1 MNKSVRM
8 IVLKRMK
15 WAEADLIIHG
25 LEPSGAR
32 LHCLARGALKSKRR
46 FGGGLLEPTHFLEC
60 QIKTSTREEGLHA
73 LEDARLLEGFEGL
86 RQDYDRLNLALRF
99 LDIIDRSN
107 PGDFFPEIFNL
118 LGNSLK
124 SLAAGAELARV
135 EVQFG
140 LKFLKLHGVL
150 EFDEWMAP
158 FLERPI
164 ATPDG
169 ESSFPAVPVAKRNW
183 LSEQIKRYVHSAAL

>member
-1 MNKSVRM
+1 MNKSVKM

-25 LEPSGAR
+25 LEPNGAR
-32 LHCLARGALKSKRR
+32 LHCLARGALKSRKR
-46 FGGGLLEPTHFLEC
+46 FGGGLLEPTHYLEC
-60 QIKTSTREEGLHA
+60 QVKMAVREDALHS

-86 RQDYDRLNLALRF
+86 RSDYDRLNLALRC
-99 LDIIDRSN
+99 LDVIDRSN
-107 PGDFFPEIFNL
+107 PGDVFPEIFNL

-124 SLAAGAELARV
+124 TLADGANLARV
-135 EVQFG
+135 EAQFG

-158 FLERPI
+158 FLEQPI
-164 ATPDG
+164 ATSAG
-169 ESSFPAVPVAKRNW
+169 ESAFPQVPTPKRSW
-183 LSEQIKRYVHSAAL
+183 LSEQIKRYVQSASL

>member
-1 MNKSVRM
+1 MNRSVKM

-32 LHCLARGALKSKRR
+32 LHCLARNALKSRKR

-60 QIKTSTREEGLHA
+60 QVKVSNREDALHG

-86 RQDYDRLNLALRF
+86 RSDYDRLNLALRF
-99 LDIIDRSN
+99 LEVIDRSN
-107 PGDFFPEIFNL
+107 AGDAFPEIFNL

-124 SLAAGAELARV
+124 TLAGGANLLRV
-135 EVQFG
+135 EAQFG
-140 LKFLKLHGVL
+140 LKFLKLHGIL
-150 EFDEWMAP
+150 DFDDWMAP
-158 FLERPI
+158 FLEQPI
-164 ATPDG
+164 ATKDG
-169 ESSFPAVPVAKRNW
+169 EKSFPAVPQPKRNW
-183 LSEQIKRYVHSAAL
+183 LNEQIKQYVQSANS

>member
-32 LHCLARGALKSKRR
+32 LHCLARGALKSKKR
-46 FGGGLLEPTHFLEC
+46 FGGGLLEPTHYLEC
-60 QIKTSTREEGLHA
+60 QVKINQREDALHT
-73 LEDARLLEGFEGL
+73 LDDARLLEGFEGL
-86 RQDYDRLNLALRF
+86 RVDYDRLNLALKC
-99 LDIIDRSN
+99 LDVIDRSQ
-107 PGDFFPEIFNL
+107 PGDVFPEIFNL

-124 SLAAGAELARV
+124 SLSEGAQLMRV
-135 EVQFG
+135 ETQFG

-150 EFDEWMAP
+150 EFDDWMSM

-164 ATPDG
+164 SIK
-169 ESSFPAVPVAKRNW
+169 ESPGQFPEVSQAQRNW
-183 LSEQIKRYVHSAAL
+183 LAEQIRQYVQSSAL

>member
-1 MNKSVRM
+1 MNKSVKL

-25 LEPSGAR
+25 LEPSGNR
-32 LHCLARGALKSKRR
+32 LHCLARGALKSRKR
-46 FGGGLLEPTHFLEC
+46 FGGGLLEPTHYLEC
-60 QIKTSTREEGLHA
+60 QVKIANREDALHT

-86 RQDYDRLNLALRF
+86 RSDYDRLSLALRF
-99 LDIIDRSN
+99 LDVIDRSA
-107 PGDFFPEIFNL
+107 PGDVFPEIFNL

-124 SLAAGAELARV
+124 TLSGGGELLRV
-135 EVQFG
+135 EAQFG

-158 FLERPI
+158 FLEQPI
-164 ATPDG
+164 ATAAG
-169 ESSFPAVPVAKRNW
+169 EQGFPAVPPAKRNW
-183 LSEQIKRYVHSAAL
+183 LNEQIKRYVQSASV